1 MSNAVVL
8 TSNNA
13 EFENY
18 LSDTFKLKKN
28 SEVCLAKA
36 AISVPV
42 EIHQFVTV
50 PIIPAAERTHAA
62 FTAVVD
68 GVEHGVTWEQ
78 LHAAYTVLDA
88 QSGFEPLGIDDFYSG
103 EVDLPLSNFVIFK
116 NAAGDLKKR
125 VDVSELLAYAF
136 EQKFQFYSVVPTP
149 RLTQLNGK
157 GGSHSGSV
165 VLDGNA
171 YSIER
176 VEPYQADVGVKFV
189 YQPKKLVAAQVL
201 CSGAELFQ
209 AVNNAAVTVTDDATD
224 GCAIVAV
231 GAGSAHAQNPVDPNG
246 GYIMFKVGAQ
256 ANNSDFE
263 FGLATLFARDP
274 AAEVTTNDIQF
285 GLKISTDGQGV
296 ITLKVKDNGVTKPQS
311 AVARVAVDDHYFI
324 QVQRRGTVDPV
335 YVCSILMNSTDS
347 NIADA
352 FLIYQSVV
360 SQPDAASLVPVY
372 VATAAGGAV
381 SHLRLVP
388 IGADSL
394 NMLASY
400 DALNNPELVG
410 TCSVSASPPATYNNP
425 PTAIQFFQQLGF
437 SLGNYPNTLNDD
449 FGVRNYAEKPNALV
463 QVHTTPRKC
472 HDNVAVNVGAQSVAD
487 TLEEKVLPGGGRVL
501 SYKNKGSKVPRFL
514 DVALR
519 NMPVRSLAGNLAA
532 TGFTTASVT
541 RDVCH
546 VPTPAETLDAT
557 ASFDLN
563 LSYEP
568 YNPVYRQLN
577 NTELY
582 SVNQLQ
588 VAVGYKDFFTN
599 EAKQIRNINGNLK
612 LELHFRTSKSRIA

>member
-18 LSDTFKLKKN
+18 LSDTFRLKKN
-28 SEVCLAKA
+28 NEVCLAKA
-36 AISVPV
+36 AVSVPV
-42 EIHQFVTV
+42 EIHQFATV
-50 PIIPAAERTHAA
+50 PIIPTAERTRAA

-68 GVEHGVTWEQ
+68 GLEHGVTWTE
-78 LHAAYTVLDA
+78 LHASYTVLDL
-88 QSGFEPLGIDDFYSG
+88 QSGFEPLGIDDFFSG
-103 EVDLPLSNFVIFK
+103 QVDLPLSNFVIFK

-125 VDVSELLAYAF
+125 VDVSELLAHAF
-136 EQKFQFYSVVPTP
+136 EQKFQFYSAVPTP
-149 RLTQLNGK
+149 KLTQLNGT
-157 GGSHSGSV
+157 SSSQSGSV
-165 VLDGNA
+165 VLDGDA

-176 VEPYQADVGVKFV
+176 VEPHAAEVGLKFV
-189 YQPKKLVAAQVL
+189 YSPKNLVGRQVL
-201 CSGAELFQ
+201 STGAELFQ
-209 AVNNAAVTVTDDATD
+209 AVDAAVVTVTDDAVN
-224 GCAIVAV
+224 GCSIVATN
-231 GAGSAHAQNPVDPNG
+231 AGSAHGQNPIDPNG
-246 GYIMFKVGAQ
+246 GYVMFKVGAQ

-263 FGLATLFARDP
+263 FGLATLFARSP

-311 AVARVAVDDHYFI
+311 AVARVAVDDHYFV
-324 QVQRRGTVDPV
+324 QVQRRGTGDPV

-352 FLIYQSVV
+352 FLTHQSVV

-372 VATAAGGAV
+372 VATAAGGTV

-394 NMLASY
+394 SMLVTY
-400 DALNNPELVG
+400 NALNNPELVG

-425 PTAIQFFQQLGF
+425 PTAIRFFQQLGF
-437 SLGNYPNTLNDD
+437 SLGNYPNTLNED
-449 FGVRNYAEKPNALV
+449 FGVRNYADKPNALV

-487 TLEEKVLPGGGRVL
+487 TLQETVLPGGGRVL
-501 SYKNKGSKVPRFL
+501 TYRNKGSKVPRFL
-514 DVALR
+514 DVELR

-546 VPTPAETLDAT
+546 IPTPAETLDAT

-612 LELHFRTSKSRIA
+612 LELHFRPSKNRIA